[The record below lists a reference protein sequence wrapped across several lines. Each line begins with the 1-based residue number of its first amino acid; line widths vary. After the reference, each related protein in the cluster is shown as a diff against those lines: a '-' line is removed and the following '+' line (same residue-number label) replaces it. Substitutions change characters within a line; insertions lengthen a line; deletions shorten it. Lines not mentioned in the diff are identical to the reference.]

1 MCLSAPLEGN
11 FDDAQSSVK
20 RIFTDPELKQQL
32 SEHGMLFS
40 SANSINWG
48 RLLPQIVYYVY
59 AYLELV
65 RQGKRVLGEPMD
77 VVVPTGEF
85 RQHSGRLLRPEDGPA
100 HPKAGVRLQ
109 CQQGADRFLSAPAP
123 MTAAGSFHATASPSM
138 DILISSNLERLLYDL
153 CGEDSETLAGWMKAW
168 PKPVCTL

>member
-1 MCLSAPLEGN
+1 MSVCAIEGN

-65 RQGKRVLGEPMD
+65 RQGKCVLGEPMD
-77 VVVPTGEF
+77 VVVPTGNF
-85 RQHSGRLLRPEDGPA
+85 GNILAAYYARRMGLPIRKMCIRDRCWPLATQALPAWAARLSR
-100 HPKAGVRLQ
+100 
-109 CQQGADRFLSAPAP
+109 
-123 MTAAGSFHATASPSM
+123 
-138 DILISSNLERLLYDL
+138 
-153 CGEDSETLAGWMKAW
+153 
-168 PKPVCTL
+168 